1 MQKFEAT
8 KLLLLQVMTP
18 DIGNISKI
26 ITNRGIYPLLR
37 LTTVSST
44 NDYAIELLRKPDTP
58 SELIIVA
65 EHQTKGKGQ
74 MGRRWHSSPGNNLN
88 LSYIIKNI
96 TYVPSIFN
104 MAIALGVLEGIR
116 DFPFIEGIKEADFNI
131 KWPNDIVLIEDS
143 GVRKIAGILIENS
156 WRGETQ
162 TASIVGVGVN
172 LDTQFSKEQVSGFN
186 LMPGNLNDY
195 LSENIS
201 ALNSELP
208 IINSIQDRIH
218 MLSTERGNEIILE
231 DFNKELFGL
240 NTERLYTINNKPFKG
255 TLLGIEK
262 DGLGVF
268 SGIGRGNIKAQS
280 SNVVWSFVGEV

>member
-1 MQKFEAT
+1 
-8 KLLLLQVMTP
+8 MTP
-18 DIGNISKI
+18 DIVNISKI
-26 ITNRGIYPLLR
+26 TTNRGIYPLLR

-44 NDYAIELLRKPDTP
+44 NDYAIELLREPDTP

-65 EHQTKGKGQ
+65 DHQTKGKGQ
-74 MGRRWHSSPGNNLN
+74 MGRRWHTSPGNSLN

-96 TYVPSIFN
+96 TYTPSIFN
-104 MAIALGVLEGIR
+104 MAIALGVLDGIR
-116 DFPFIEGIKEADFNI
+116 DFPFIEGINKADFNI

-162 TASIVGVGVN
+162 TASIIGVGVN
-172 LDTQFSKEQVSGFN
+172 LDTQFSKESVSGFN

-195 LSENIS
+195 LCENIS

-208 IINSIQDRIH
+208 IINSIQNRIH
-218 MLSTERGNEIILE
+218 MLSTERGDEIILE
-231 DFNKELFGL
+231 DFNNNLFGR
-240 NTERLYTINNKPFKG
+240 NTERLYTIDNKPFKG

-268 SGIGRGNIKAQS
+268 SGVDRENIKVQS
-280 SNVVWSFVGEV
+280 SNVVWSFMGGE

>member
-1 MQKFEAT
+1 
-8 KLLLLQVMTP
+8 MTP

-26 ITNRGIYPLLR
+26 KTNRGIYPLLR

-65 EHQTKGKGQ
+65 EHQIKGKGQ
-74 MGRRWHSSPGNNLN
+74 MGRRWHTSPGNNLN

-96 TYVPSIFN
+96 TYAPSIFN

-116 DFPFIEGIKEADFNI
+116 NFPFIEGIKETDFNI

-172 LDTQFSKEQVSGFN
+172 LDTKFSKEQVSGFN

-231 DFNKELFGL
+231 DFNKELFGV

-268 SGIGRGNIKAQS
+268 SGIGRDNIKVQS
-280 SNVVWSFVGEV
+280 SNVVWSFVREV

>member
-1 MQKFEAT
+1 
-8 KLLLLQVMTP
+8 MTP

-26 ITNRGIYPLLR
+26 TTNRGVYPLLR

-44 NDYAIELLRKPDTP
+44 NDYAIELLREPDTP

-65 EHQTKGKGQ
+65 DHQTKGKGQ
-74 MGRRWHSSPGNNLN
+74 MGRRWHTSPGNSLN

-96 TYVPSIFN
+96 TYTPSIFN
-104 MAIALGVLEGIR
+104 MAIALGVLDGIR
-116 DFPFIEGIKEADFNI
+116 DFPFKEGINKADFNI

-162 TASIVGVGVN
+162 TASIIGVGVN
-172 LDTQFSKEQVSGFN
+172 LDTQFSKESVSGFN

-195 LSENIS
+195 LCENIS

-208 IINSIQDRIH
+208 IINSIQNRIH
-218 MLSTERGNEIILE
+218 MLSSERGDEIILE
-231 DFNKELFGL
+231 DFNNNLFGR
-240 NTERLYTINNKPFKG
+240 NTERLYTIDNKPFKG

-268 SGIGRGNIKAQS
+268 SGVDRENIKVQS
-280 SNVVWSFVGEV
+280 SNVVWSFMGGE

>member
-1 MQKFEAT
+1 
-8 KLLLLQVMTP
+8 MTT

-26 ITNRGIYPLLR
+26 TTNRGVYPLLR

-44 NDYAIELLRKPDTP
+44 NDYAIELLREPDTP

-65 EHQTKGKGQ
+65 DHQTKGKGQ
-74 MGRRWHSSPGNNLN
+74 MGRRWHTSPGNSLN

-96 TYVPSIFN
+96 TYTPSIFN
-104 MAIALGVLEGIR
+104 MAIALGVLDGIR
-116 DFPFIEGIKEADFNI
+116 DFPFIEGINKADFNI

-162 TASIVGVGVN
+162 TASIIGVGVN
-172 LDTQFSKEQVSGFN
+172 LDTQFSKESVSGFN

-195 LSENIS
+195 LCENIS

-208 IINSIQDRIH
+208 IINSIQNRIH
-218 MLSTERGNEIILE
+218 MLSSERGDEIILE
-231 DFNKELFGL
+231 DFNNDLFGR
-240 NTERLYTINNKPFKG
+240 NTERLYTIDNKPFKG

-268 SGIGRGNIKAQS
+268 SGVDRENIKVQS
-280 SNVVWSFVGEV
+280 SNVVWSFMGGE

>member
-1 MQKFEAT
+1 
-8 KLLLLQVMTP
+8 MTT

-26 ITNRGIYPLLR
+26 TTNRGIYPLLR

-44 NDYAIELLRKPDTP
+44 NDYAIELLREPDTP

-65 EHQTKGKGQ
+65 EHQTNGKGQ
-74 MGRRWHSSPGNNLN
+74 MGRKWHSTFGNNLN

-96 TYVPSIFN
+96 TYAPFIFN

-116 DFPFIEGIKEADFNI
+116 KFPFIEGIKETHINI

-143 GVRKIAGILIENS
+143 GVKKIAGILIENS

-172 LDTQFSKEQVSGFN
+172 LDTQFSKEHVSGFN

-201 ALNSELP
+201 ALNLELP
-208 IINSIQDRIH
+208 IINSIQNRIH
-218 MLSTERGNEIILE
+218 MLSTERGDEIILT

-240 NTERLYTINNKPFKG
+240 NTERHYTIDNKPFKG

-268 SGIGRGNIKAQS
+268 SGIGAENIKVQS
-280 SNVVWSFVGEV
+280 SNVVWSFIGGL

>member
-1 MQKFEAT
+1 
-8 KLLLLQVMTP
+8 MTP

-26 ITNRGIYPLLR
+26 TTNRGVYPLLR

-44 NDYAIELLRKPDTP
+44 NDYAIELLREPDTP

-65 EHQTKGKGQ
+65 DHQTKGKGQ
-74 MGRRWHSSPGNNLN
+74 MGRRWHTSPGNSLN

-96 TYVPSIFN
+96 TYTPSIFN
-104 MAIALGVLEGIR
+104 MAIALGVLDGIR
-116 DFPFIEGIKEADFNI
+116 DFPFIEGINKADFNI

-162 TASIVGVGVN
+162 TASIIGVGVN
-172 LDTQFSKEQVSGFN
+172 LDTQFSKESVSGFN

-195 LSENIS
+195 LCENIS

-208 IINSIQDRIH
+208 IINSIQNRIH
-218 MLSTERGNEIILE
+218 MLSTERGDEIILE
-231 DFNKELFGL
+231 DFNNNLFGR
-240 NTERLYTINNKPFKG
+240 NTERLYTIDNKPFKG

-268 SGIGRGNIKAQS
+268 SGVDRENIKVQS
-280 SNVVWSFVGEV
+280 SNVVWSFMGGE

>member
-1 MQKFEAT
+1 
-8 KLLLLQVMTP
+8 MTP

-26 ITNRGIYPLLR
+26 TTNRGVYPLLR

-44 NDYAIELLRKPDTP
+44 NDYAIELLREPDTP

-65 EHQTKGKGQ
+65 DHQTKGKGQ
-74 MGRRWHSSPGNNLN
+74 MGRRWHTSPGNSLN

-96 TYVPSIFN
+96 TYTPSIFN
-104 MAIALGVLEGIR
+104 MAIALGVLDGIR
-116 DFPFIEGIKEADFNI
+116 DFPFIEGINKADFNI

-162 TASIVGVGVN
+162 TASIIGVGVN
-172 LDTQFSKEQVSGFN
+172 LDTQFSKESVSGFN

-195 LSENIS
+195 LCENIS

-208 IINSIQDRIH
+208 IINSIQNRIH
-218 MLSTERGNEIILE
+218 MLSSERGDEIILE
-231 DFNKELFGL
+231 DFNNDLFGR
-240 NTERLYTINNKPFKG
+240 NTERLYTIDNKPFKG

-268 SGIGRGNIKAQS
+268 SGVDRENIKVQS
-280 SNVVWSFVGEV
+280 SNVVWSFMGGE

>member
-1 MQKFEAT
+1 
-8 KLLLLQVMTP
+8 MTP

-26 ITNRGIYPLLR
+26 TTNRGVYSLLR

-44 NDYAIELLRKPDTP
+44 NDYAIELLREPDTP

-65 EHQTKGKGQ
+65 DHQTKGKGQ
-74 MGRRWHSSPGNNLN
+74 MGRRWHTSPGNSLN

-96 TYVPSIFN
+96 TYTPSIFN
-104 MAIALGVLEGIR
+104 MAIALGVLDGIR
-116 DFPFIEGIKEADFNI
+116 DFPFKEGINKADFNI

-162 TASIVGVGVN
+162 TASIIGVGVN
-172 LDTQFSKEQVSGFN
+172 LDTQFSKESVSGFN

-195 LSENIS
+195 LCENIS

-208 IINSIQDRIH
+208 IINSIQNRIH
-218 MLSTERGNEIILE
+218 MLSSERGDEIILE
-231 DFNKELFGL
+231 DFNNNLFGR
-240 NTERLYTINNKPFKG
+240 NTERLYTIDNKPFKG

-268 SGIGRGNIKAQS
+268 SGVDRENIKVQS
-280 SNVVWSFVGEV
+280 SNVVWSFMGGE

>member
-26 ITNRGIYPLLR
+26 TTNRGVYPLLR

-44 NDYAIELLRKPDTP
+44 NDYAIELLREPDTP

-65 EHQTKGKGQ
+65 DHQTKGKGQ
-74 MGRRWHSSPGNNLN
+74 MGRRWHTSPGNSLN

-96 TYVPSIFN
+96 TYTPSIFN
-104 MAIALGVLEGIR
+104 MAIALGVLDGIR
-116 DFPFIEGIKEADFNI
+116 DFPFIEGINKADFNI

-162 TASIVGVGVN
+162 TASIIGVGVN
-172 LDTQFSKEQVSGFN
+172 LDTQFSKESVSGFN

-195 LSENIS
+195 LCENIS

-208 IINSIQDRIH
+208 IINSIQNRIH
-218 MLSTERGNEIILE
+218 MLSTERGDEIILE
-231 DFNKELFGL
+231 DFNNNLFGR
-240 NTERLYTINNKPFKG
+240 NTERLYTIDNKPFKG

-268 SGIGRGNIKAQS
+268 SGVDRENIKVQS
-280 SNVVWSFVGEV
+280 SNVVWSFMGGE

>member
-1 MQKFEAT
+1 
-8 KLLLLQVMTP
+8 MTP

-26 ITNRGIYPLLR
+26 TTNRGVYPLLR

-44 NDYAIELLRKPDTP
+44 NDYAIELLREPDTP

-65 EHQTKGKGQ
+65 DHQTKSKGQ
-74 MGRRWHSSPGNNLN
+74 MGRRWHTSPGNSLN

-96 TYVPSIFN
+96 TYTPSIFN
-104 MAIALGVLEGIR
+104 MAIALGVLDGIR
-116 DFPFIEGIKEADFNI
+116 DFPFIEGINKADFNI

-162 TASIVGVGVN
+162 TASIIGVGVN
-172 LDTQFSKEQVSGFN
+172 LDTQFSKESVSGFN

-195 LSENIS
+195 LCENIS

-208 IINSIQDRIH
+208 IINSIQNRIH
-218 MLSTERGNEIILE
+218 MLSSERGDEIILE
-231 DFNKELFGL
+231 DFNNDLFGR
-240 NTERLYTINNKPFKG
+240 NTERLYTIDNKPFKG

-268 SGIGRGNIKAQS
+268 SGVDRENIKVQS
-280 SNVVWSFVGEV
+280 SNVVWSFMGGE

>member
-1 MQKFEAT
+1 
-8 KLLLLQVMTP
+8 MTP

-26 ITNRGIYPLLR
+26 KTNRGIYPLLR

-65 EHQTKGKGQ
+65 EHQIKGKGQ
-74 MGRRWHSSPGNNLN
+74 MGRRWHTSPGNNLN

-96 TYVPSIFN
+96 TYAPSIFN

-116 DFPFIEGIKEADFNI
+116 NFPFIEGIKETDFNI

-208 IINSIQDRIH
+208 IINSIQNRIH
-218 MLSTERGNEIILE
+218 MLSTEKGDEIILT

-268 SGIGRGNIKAQS
+268 SGIGRDNIKVQS
-280 SNVVWSFVGEV
+280 SNVVWSFVREV